1 MDYLRY
7 YLNCLLPLAA
17 IAGFVLGDQWVWLG
31 IATLPLLLIADALS
45 PQDYAPRNINN
56 GALADLVIYVQ
67 MLLVLGTFAAF
78 GWRAHVGFDPALGT
92 IQPWIASAAALI
104 WVGLGAN
111 VGAAHELMHRHNP
124 LAAFIGKLGFG
135 IIGAPNRDI
144 SHTVT
149 HHLYFDTERDFDTAR
164 RGESVYR
171 FVPRCIWG
179 NTLDELDYERR
190 RLAAQGL
197 GLWHWKSQIVQGQAL
212 TVAVLA
218 VMYWAGGVPALL
230 VQLTAMIGGRILGEA
245 LNYLQHFGL
254 LRVPGRAIE
263 DRHTWNHLSAVTRIL
278 GLEITNHVEHH
289 QDPDRPFYALKPRPQ
304 GPQMRNILLW
314 GIAAFFPP
322 IWNRLIQ
329 PRLKDW
335 DLNHASAEERALA
348 REANRRAGWPDWL
361 GETATDARTAA
372 AH

>member
-1 MDYLRY
+1 MSASIRR
-7 YLNCLLPLAA
+7 
-17 IAGFVLGDQWVWLG
+17 W
-31 IATLPLLLIADALS
+31 AT
-45 PQDYAPRNINN
+45 
-56 GALADLVIYVQ
+56 V
-67 MLLVLGTFAAF
+67 
-78 GWRAHVGFDPALGT
+78 
-92 IQPWIASAAALI
+92 QPWIASAAALI

-179 NTLDELDYERR
+179 NTLDEFDYERR

-197 GLWHWKSQIVQGQAL
+197 GLWHWKSQIVQGLAL

-230 VQLTAMIGGRILGEA
+230 VQLAAMIGGRILGEA

-289 QDPDRPFYALKPRPQ
+289 QDPDRPYYALKPRPQ
-304 GPQMRNILLW
+304 RPADAQHPAVGHRGVLPADLEPRDPAAPEGLGPEPRQRR
-314 GIAAFFPP
+314 GARPGARGQPP
-322 IWNRLIQ
+322 RRLAGLAGRDGHRR
-329 PRLKDW
+329 PDRR
-335 DLNHASAEERALA
+335 RALSRSGRQKTPA
-348 REANRRAGWPDWL
+348 RVTSRAGVFLFDRGAEYVRRILRRRRPP
-361 GETATDARTAA
+361 GRGRSRARARQ
-372 AH
+372 